1 MAALRLTR
9 WRRTKESP
17 SLGPDF
23 TWLTV
28 GSGISQ
34 LGSVSTMAAFPLLA
48 LSVMDSPVL
57 AGWVTAAGTF
67 PPLLLQLPAGVLIE
81 RSDYRLV
88 MVASQV
94 IRVAS
99 ALMLLAA
106 FRIFDEPVA
115 ALLIAAAVEGTC
127 AVFYAT
133 AELTSVPRV
142 VQHQLLP
149 IAIAR
154 NEARSQGALSMGRP
168 LGGFLAAIGHYGP
181 SLINLVA
188 GLAALLSV
196 LRMDGRF
203 FRANKPYDTGMINAL
218 KVGLSAFWKERF
230 LRAVMFVCIVTN
242 VLFQIVILL
251 FIVLAKQEQ
260 RSTLFIGVILAASGI
275 GGLIGAFSA
284 RRLIDVNEK
293 LSVRIAPKLSVDIAV
308 KRKLSVLVACSGAWL
323 VLTAIIAFTHHPVA
337 MVIAWGGIGFVGANV
352 NVALNLY
359 QAREIKQ
366 HLLARVASAS
376 NFISRC
382 SAAAGAL
389 CAGYIVSAF
398 GPTRSA
404 EVVFFMMLGLT
415 ISVFVLAAGISRQ
428 HQATEAKRSR
438 ASRLDEPTHATV
450 GHSGDNGQDELSEQ
464 DRRYAYPGVPA

>member
-1 MAALRLTR
+1 MAALHVRRR
-9 WRRTKESP
+9 WRAKKSP
-17 SLGPDF
+17 SLGRDF
-23 TWLTV
+23 TWLTF
-28 GSGISQ
+28 GSGVSQ
-34 LGSVSTMAAFPLLA
+34 LGSVSAMAAFPLLA

-57 AGWVTAAGTF
+57 AGWVTAAGTL

-81 RSDYRLV
+81 RSDYRHV
-88 MVASQV
+88 MVATQA

-106 FRIFDEPVA
+106 FRMFDEPVA
-115 ALLIAAAVEGTC
+115 ALLIAAAVEGAC
-127 AVFYAT
+127 AVLFAT

-142 VQHQLLP
+142 VQSQLLP

-168 LGGFLAAIGHYGP
+168 LGGFLVAVGHYGP
-181 SLINLVA
+181 LLINLVA
-188 GLAALLSV
+188 GLTALLSV

-203 FRANKPYDTGMINAL
+203 FRTQIPDDTGMVNAL
-218 KVGLSAFWKERF
+218 KIGLAAFWNRRF
-230 LRAVMFVCIVTN
+230 LRAIMFVCIVTN

-284 RRLIDVNEK
+284 RWLIT
-293 LSVRIAPKLSVDIAV
+293 VD
-308 KRKLSVLVACSGAWL
+308 RKLSVLVACSGAWL
-323 VLTAIIAFTHHPVA
+323 VLTAVIAFTHQPVA
-337 MVIAWGGIGFVGANV
+337 MVTAWGGIGFVGANV

-359 QAREIKQ
+359 QASEIEQ

-376 NFISRC
+376 NLISRS

-389 CAGYIVSAF
+389 CAGYIVSAC

-404 EVVFFMMLGLT
+404 EVVFWLMLGLT
-415 ISVFVLAAGISRQ
+415 VGVFALAIGITCQRRTTAP
-428 HQATEAKRSR
+428 HP
-438 ASRLDEPTHATV
+438 EPTIDDRAPEPAYATDRH
-450 GHSGDNGQDELSEQ
+450 GRDNGQDAAIDPEQ
-464 DRRYAYPGVPA
+464 DRQYAFPGVPA